1 MPYWQRWMRL
11 RPDQLIR
18 FSISRDGNSN
28 DGQLTEYFR
37 CGLVS
42 VSVFFWAGG
51 GGERNRFQRCQ
62 FKFNPNP
69 HRPSTCWVPCG
80 NSSINIFFFSNFNS
94 FRRLFVIVVAAGG
107 CSVATFP
114 QFTRRWLRNAVE
126 IEPLFQTPTWM
137 KSN

>member
-1 MPYWQRWMRL
+1 MRVG
-11 RPDQLIR
+11 
-18 FSISRDGNSN
+18 FGF
-28 DGQLTEYFR
+28 G
-37 CGLVS
+37 
-42 VSVFFWAGG
+42 FFLGG
-51 GGERNRFQRCQ
+51 GGEG
-62 FKFNPNP
+62 KEIG
-69 HRPSTCWVPCG
+69 SSVA
-80 NSSINIFFFSNFNS
+80 NSNLIQIRIALPRVGFHAVILQYIFFSNFNS

>member
-1 MPYWQRWMRL
+1 MRL

-51 GGERNRFQRCQ
+51 GGGEG
-62 FKFNPNP
+62 KEIG
-69 HRPSTCWVPCG
+69 SSVA
-80 NSSINIFFFSNFNS
+80 NSNLIQIRIALPRVGFHAVILQYIFFFSNFNS